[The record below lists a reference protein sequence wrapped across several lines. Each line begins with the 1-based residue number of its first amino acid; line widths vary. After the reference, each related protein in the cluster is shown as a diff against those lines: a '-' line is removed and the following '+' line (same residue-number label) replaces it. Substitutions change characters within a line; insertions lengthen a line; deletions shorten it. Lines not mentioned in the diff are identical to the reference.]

1 MAWRALTGV
10 CEWWSDEN
18 IRDVGRARFHQERG
32 STVSSAH
39 TPLGTIDCSRVA
51 FAAQRDPWRLA
62 QVHVG
67 GHDGRTAVVA
77 WADEASAVLGG
88 SPSDV
93 RVIGPNESYG
103 DLGLRRM
110 LHPKPLEALVP
121 KPWSPQLRI
130 EGRLLEDDM
139 FALPEFVS
147 LAADFYEVAYDAGL
161 EVLTAWTAYIDGA
174 AANRIS
180 VSRLTEVGA

>member
-10 CEWWSDEN
+10 CEWWSDED
-18 IRDVGRARFHQERG
+18 IRDVGRARFHEERG
-32 STVSSAH
+32 TEVPSAD

-62 QVHVG
+62 QVHVD
-67 GHDGRTAVVA
+67 GHDSRPAVVA
-77 WADEASAVLGG
+77 WADEASAVLAG
-88 SPSDV
+88 SPPEA
-93 RVIGPNESYG
+93 RVIGPNESHG

-110 LHPKPLEALVP
+110 LHPKPLETLVP

-130 EGRLLEDDM
+130 EGSLLEDDM
-139 FALPEFVS
+139 SVLPEFLS
-147 LAADFYEVAYDAGL
+147 LAADFYEVAYDADL
-161 EVLTAWTAYIDGA
+161 EVLTTWTAYVDGA

-180 VSRLTEVGA
+180 VTQLTEVRG